1 MLNRQFILVFLTFL
15 LMCFCHKMNAQEGEV
30 NPFELADRMELL
42 VETDSAKLVALD
54 SMSMDSTLSEINP
67 FDPNNS
73 QTNNTS
79 TAADSTIKEAEDT
92 GGIPTIWMGGIVLI
106 LGVLMA
112 ILNSA
117 HGSELTRTM
126 RSFTNKNMLNLE
138 RFCIYWVGT
147 SKYRC

>member
-92 GGIPTIWMGGIVLI
+92 GGIPTIWMGGIKDVSRRCTFWRI
-106 LGVLMA
+106 
-112 ILNSA
+112 
-117 HGSELTRTM
+117 RCM
-126 RSFTNKNMLNLE
+126 RSVRE